1 MRSHFADLHSLLAA
15 REQQIQHELFQ
26 KFQERTGS
34 LKNAERFI
42 REGYLDMSTQL
53 QKAMKAISS
62 DIPPSR
68 SAISR
73 LTESIRKSNSC
84 KDLVEETRKNLN
96 SVTLS
101 AVCELNEEFT
111 YHLRHDTVATVRSE
125 YEGFSYWNR
134 LLSQFGDFKQ
144 EKDRQSLDH
153 FNATSPCEPSEKK
166 KARKH
171 THVNSPPLAVN
182 QYESGMKLT
191 GRVVHVDSQRFYI
204 QVQSSPTPD
213 GGDTSKKVLEELHKQ
228 IQICESKAAPRLSE
242 LVTSSI
248 G

>member
-1 MRSHFADLHSLLAA
+1 
-15 REQQIQHELFQ
+15 
-26 KFQERTGS
+26 
-34 LKNAERFI
+34 
-42 REGYLDMSTQL
+42 
-53 QKAMKAISS
+53 MKAISS

-73 LTESIRKSNSC
+73 LTESIRKSNSW
-84 KDLVEETRKNLN
+84 KDLVDETRKNLN

-134 LLSQFGDFKQ
+134 LLSQFGDIKQ

-166 KARKH
+166 RARKH
-171 THVNSPPLAVN
+171 AHVNSPLLAIN
-182 QYESGMKLT
+182 QIRERHETDWTRRPRRFSSFLRTSSKFSYPRRRRYKQRLAGRDSQTNSKLRVKTRVSAQLT
-191 GRVVHVDSQRFYI
+191 GNVIYWLNSLFYYFN
-204 QVQSSPTPD
+204 
-213 GGDTSKKVLEELHKQ
+213 
-228 IQICESKAAPRLSE
+228 
-242 LVTSSI
+242 
-248 G
+248 